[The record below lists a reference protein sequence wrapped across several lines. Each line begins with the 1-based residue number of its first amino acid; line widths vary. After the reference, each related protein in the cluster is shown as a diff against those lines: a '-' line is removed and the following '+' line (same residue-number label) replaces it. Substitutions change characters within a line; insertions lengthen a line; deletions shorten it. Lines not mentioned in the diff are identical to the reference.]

1 MMQRAARILSHGHSV
16 VLDAVFADKNERA
29 AAHATATDVKVSFA
43 GFFLEADL
51 ATRQARIGS
60 RKADASDATPEVAA
74 LQEQYELG
82 RVDWMRIDASGT
94 PEATL
99 AYCQSKLGRQLSTS

>member
-1 MMQRAARILSHGHSV
+1 L
-16 VLDAVFADKNERA
+16 
-29 AAHATATDVKVSFA
+29 
-43 GFFLEADL
+43 FLEADL
-51 ATRQARIGS
+51 ATRQARIGL

-82 RVDWMRIDASGT
+82 KIDWTSIDASGT

-99 AYCQSKLGRQLSTS
+99 ARCQRQLAQHP